1 MKLEKTRPDE
11 TLEQV
16 LFFNNEKKQVLV
28 NASHQ
33 VYAAVKRAVACESHS
48 AVTIFKQPCKLGTII
63 LIL

>member
-48 AVTIFKQPCKLGTII
+48 AVTIYPF
-63 LIL
+63 